1 MAYITRIIS
10 QGILLICFTV
20 STAPTAMA
28 QLVIGQPNLEFS
40 KACASESFNTY
51 ETSFVFNPPSSL
63 NTSNQFIVELSDSS
77 GEFAEAVEV
86 FVSNSNE
93 IITSPATISFSLPI
107 DTAGENYK
115 IRIKSSS
122 PAATSAPSSDFPA
135 YFKLHDTPFTIN
147 GLIDTGTFCPGIG
160 YLLAIDNPGFD
171 GAISPLTFENL
182 SFNWYKVIDNTNS
195 ILIAQGETLLV
206 SEEGTYFAETDYGS
220 CTSESFSNR
229 VTISQ
234 ASNEEPANATIT
246 SSLGNSFCSNGEGT
260 ILTTVTGENYQWFRD
275 DEPIE
280 GANQNTLQTNDS
292 GNYAVIVT
300 AGNCV
305 AVGSILL
312 ESIASSTTID
322 VPAINFIEAGETLTV
337 TVETTLDNVQYE
349 WYFND
354 EIIEDV
360 IENQLIASQA
370 GNYKVVVTATGIC
383 DVSIEL
389 FFEIKIEINT
399 DTIPNVIS
407 PNGDGLNDTWIIP
420 VEYLSGTDTE
430 VVIYSSNGTAALNT
444 SDYLNNWPDNT
455 NELSNANQVYYY
467 MITPPNKEVITGS
480 ITVVR

>member
-1 MAYITRIIS
+1 MAYITRIIF
-10 QGILLICFTV
+10 QGIFLICFAV
-20 STAPTAMA
+20 STSLTATA
-28 QLVIGQPNLEFS
+28 QLVIGQPGLEFS
-40 KACASESFNTY
+40 KACANESFNTF
-51 ETSFVFNPPSSL
+51 ETNFVFNPPSSL
-63 NTSNQFIVELSDSS
+63 NDSNQFIVELSDSS
-77 GEFAEAVEV
+77 GEFVEAVEV
-86 FVSNSNE
+86 FVSNPNQ
-93 IITSPATISFSLPI
+93 ITTSPATISFSLPT
-107 DTAGENYK
+107 DAAGENYK
-115 IRIKSSS
+115 IRIKSTS
-122 PAATSAPSSDFPA
+122 PAATSAPSSAFPA

-147 GLIDTGTFCPGIG
+147 GLIDTGTFCPGIA
-160 YLLAIDNPGFD
+160 YLLTIDNPGFD

-182 SFNWYKVIDNTNS
+182 NYNWYKVIDDTNS
-195 ILIAQGETLLV
+195 ILIAQGETLQV

-234 ASNEEPANATIT
+234 ASSEEPANATIT

-260 ILTTVTGENYQWFRD
+260 ILTTVTGGNYQWFKD

-300 AGNCV
+300 AGDCV

-312 ESIASSTTID
+312 ESLADPITID
-322 VPAINFIEAGETLTV
+322 VPAVNFIEMGESLTV
-337 TVETTLDNVQYE
+337 TVETTLDDVQYE

-354 EIIEDV
+354 EIIENAT
-360 IENQLIASQA
+360 ESQLIASQA
-370 GNYKVVVTATGIC
+370 GNYKVIVTATGVC
-383 DVSIEL
+383 DFSIEL
-389 FFEIKIEINT
+389 FFEIKIEVNT

-407 PNGDGLNDTWIIP
+407 PNGDGLNDTWMIP
-420 VEYLSGTDTE
+420 AEYLSGTDTE
-430 VVIYSSNGTAALNT
+430 IVIFNSNGTAALST

-455 NELSNANQVYYY
+455 QELSNANQVYYY

>member
-20 STAPTAMA
+20 IIAPTVTA
-28 QLVIGQPNLEFS
+28 QIVIGQPSLEFS
-40 KACASESFNTY
+40 KACASESFNMY

-63 NTSNQFIVELSDSS
+63 DASNQFIVELSDSS

-93 IITSPATISFSLPI
+93 ITTSPATISFSLPT

-160 YLLAIDNPGFD
+160 YLLAIDNPSFD
-171 GAISPLTFENL
+171 GTISPLTFENL
-182 SFNWYKVIDNTNS
+182 TFNWYKVIDNTNS
-195 ILIAQGETLLV
+195 ILIAQGETLQV

-234 ASNEEPANATIT
+234 ASSEEPANATIT

-260 ILTTVTGENYQWFRD
+260 ILTTVTGENYQWFKD

-280 GANQNTLQTNDS
+280 GVNQNTLQTNDS

-300 AGNCV
+300 AGDCV
-305 AVGSILL
+305 AVGSILI
-312 ESIASSTTID
+312 ESLADSTTID
-322 VPAINFIEAGETLTV
+322 VPAVNFIEAGEALTV

-354 EIIEDV
+354 EIIEDAT
-360 IENQLIASQA
+360 ENQLIASQA
-370 GNYKVVVTATGIC
+370 GNYKVVVTTTGEC
-383 DVSIEL
+383 DFSIEL
-389 FFEIKIEINT
+389 FFEIKIEVST

-430 VVIYSSNGTAALNT
+430 IVIFSSSGTAALKT

-467 MITPPNKEVITGS
+467 MISPPSKEVITGS